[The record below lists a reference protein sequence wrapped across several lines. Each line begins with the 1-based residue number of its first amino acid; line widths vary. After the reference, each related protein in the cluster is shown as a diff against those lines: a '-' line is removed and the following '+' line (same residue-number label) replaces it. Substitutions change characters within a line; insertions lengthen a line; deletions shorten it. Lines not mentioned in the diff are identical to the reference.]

1 MTLKGWYRF
10 GGAALASAM
19 LAAGT
24 AGTAFAQEVGSEYA
38 EVMAEV
44 DRYNQFNRH
53 LQQLLQSQQDD
64 IETMTAQIA
73 GLEAT
78 AEQVQPLV
86 EKMFS
91 ALEQFVANDLPFL
104 PEERGNRIDTL
115 RLLMEEEGELAEKYR
130 RLLEAYQ
137 IEVEYGRS
145 MQAYPGQIDGRDVH
159 FIHLGRVSLMYRTTD
174 GEETGYWDRNTG
186 SWVVDSDYARAVEEA
201 IRMAEEALAPDLV
214 TVPVPVPE
222 ESRS

>member
-1 MTLKGWYRF
+1 MTLKGCYRF
-10 GGAALASAM
+10 GGAVLASAM
-19 LAAGT
+19 LAAGA
-24 AGTAFAQEVGSEYA
+24 AGTAVAQEAGSEYA

-53 LQQLLQSQQDD
+53 MQQLLQSQQDE
-64 IETMTAQIA
+64 IESLTRQIGTLDATAQ
-73 GLEAT
+73 
-78 AEQVQPLV
+78 QVQPLV
-86 EKMFS
+86 QKMFS
-91 ALEQFVANDLPFL
+91 ALEEFVANDLPFL
-104 PEERGNRIDTL
+104 PEERRKRIDTL
-115 RLLMEEEGELAEKYR
+115 RLLMEEEGAMAEKFR

-137 IEVEYGRS
+137 IEMEYGRT

-174 GEETGYWDRNTG
+174 GEETGYWDRNTR

>member
-19 LAAGT
+19 LAGAAGT
-24 AGTAFAQEVGSEYA
+24 AVAQEAGSEYA

-44 DRYNQFNRH
+44 DRYSQFNAH
-53 LQQLLQSQQDD
+53 LEQLLASQQRD
-64 IETMTAQIA
+64 IESLTQQIA
-73 GLEAT
+73 GLEGT
-78 AEQVQPLV
+78 AEQVRPLV
-86 EKMFS
+86 EEMFA

-104 PEERGNRIDTL
+104 AEERSRRIDTL
-115 RLLMEEEGELAEKYR
+115 RVLMQEEGALAEKFR
-130 RLLEAYQ
+130 RLLEAYT
-137 IEVEYGRS
+137 IEVEYGRNL
-145 MQAYPGQIDGRDVH
+145 QAYPGEIDGREVQ

-174 GEETGYWDRNTG
+174 GEETGYWDRNSK
-186 SWVVDSDYARAVEEA
+186 SWVEDSDYARAVEEA

-214 TVPVPVPE
+214 TVPVPAP